1 MVRPRPGARQD
12 VAALAAFLASFGGGA
27 GLNRRERCGCV
38 MVCLKRMGLP
48 KSDKIDGFCWLPNQM
63 KRIDS
68 TWAYSRDTPMYSMN
82 IASIKTTLELS
93 FQISTQALSY
103 YSMEKYTS
111 NNM

>member
-1 MVRPRPGARQD
+1 
-12 VAALAAFLASFGGGA
+12 
-27 GLNRRERCGCV
+27 